1 MSAVS
6 DQWCRTTSGET
17 TETTFAWTIE
27 DFKSRPEKVGE
38 KIASSIFLVKKPNK
52 TSSWKL
58 ELYPKG
64 QDGAGDEAENYLS
77 IYLTP
82 FNDFPVK
89 AKYRVSILDSSSNKT
104 NAWKCHHICDFS
116 RGAESSW
123 GRKKWILR
131 EQIINSTNLLPGGH
145 LTIFC
150 ELTVYGTDKTLSGS
164 QDVEIQSVT
173 NARRLE
179 HLEQVS
185 EHLGKLFNDKQFSD
199 VEIECGGEIFYCH
212 INILSTRS
220 DYFRAMFQA
229 DLAENR
235 TKKVSI
241 KGIDS
246 EVAGEMLNFIYTG
259 GTNDN
264 VLKEKSKELL
274 EAADKYQLD
283 VLKSICE
290 DHLCSNLHIN
300 NALENLVFGDFHQA
314 SKLRRMAMK
323 VIASNLVK
331 VVETEEYQ
339 NLVKHHPSIAAEIP
353 KALVK
358 NKII

>member
-1 MSAVS
+1 M
-6 DQWCRTTSGET
+6 
-17 TETTFAWTIE
+17 
-27 DFKSRPEKVGE
+27 
-38 KIASSIFLVKKPNK
+38 
-52 TSSWKL
+52 
-58 ELYPKG
+58 
-64 QDGAGDEAENYLS
+64 
-77 IYLTP
+77 
-82 FNDFPVK
+82 
-89 AKYRVSILDSSSNKT
+89 
-104 NAWKCHHICDFS
+104 
-116 RGAESSW
+116 
-123 GRKKWILR
+123 
-131 EQIINSTNLLPGGH
+131 
-145 LTIFC
+145 
-150 ELTVYGTDKTLSGS
+150 
-164 QDVEIQSVT
+164 T

-331 VVETEEYQ
+331 VVETKEYQ

-358 NKII
+358 NKVI